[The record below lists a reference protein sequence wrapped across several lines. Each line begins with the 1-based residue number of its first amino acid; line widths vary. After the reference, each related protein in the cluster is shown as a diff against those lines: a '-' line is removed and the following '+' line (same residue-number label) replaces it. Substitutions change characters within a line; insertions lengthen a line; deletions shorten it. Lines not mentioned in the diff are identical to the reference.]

1 MRKTVSQFMTVSIA
15 VMISF
20 ARMKKMKISLSCAR
34 CDVKEGKGRGVKS
47 EVRDFAKSLA
57 RSKEIIWRI
66 QPGERRISPDLTVR
80 LVKIRNPSS
89 KQDMVFVTNLSA
101 SQFSTKEIGKLYR
114 RRWEIET
121 SFKELTCTLKIG
133 QWHSKSLNGI
143 LQEIF
148 ALLWLVNVTRRQLK
162 IRRELLAVE
171 YENQTS
177 N

>member
-1 MRKTVSQFMTVSIA
+1 
-15 VMISF
+15 
-20 ARMKKMKISLSCAR
+20 
-34 CDVKEGKGRGVKS
+34 
-47 EVRDFAKSLA
+47 
-57 RSKEIIWRI
+57 
-66 QPGERRISPDLTVR
+66 
-80 LVKIRNPSS
+80 
-89 KQDMVFVTNLSA
+89 MVFVTNLSA

-171 YENQTS
+171 YEKSNFKLIVGLVVENICLLLMKKHDDFFLLINHWANRTVERRRRDARSYASRKTS
-177 N
+177 RARIPNS